1 MLVVLSRTLHEEQE
15 LHVLTRSKNCIYL
28 KYRLFAFFTFPSLI
42 FDFNKKVQDLTTL
55 RINDVFLLFGSK
67 FENLSEYLI
76 TESC

>member
-28 KYRLFAFFTFPSLI
+28 KYKLFAFLAFPSFI
-42 FDFNKKVQDLTTL
+42 FDFKKKVQDLTTL
-55 RINDVFLLFGSK
+55 QINDVFLLFGAK

>member
-15 LHVLTRSKNCIYL
+15 LHVLTRSKNYIYL
-28 KYRLFAFFTFPSLI
+28 KYKLFAFFPFLSLI

-55 RINDVFLLFGSK
+55 RINEVFLLFGSK
-67 FENLSEYLI
+67 IENLSEYLI